1 MLLSERHDAMHP
13 STSGLS
19 PNVIAPGQGIDVDA
33 GRTDWLRA
41 SVLAGFLSTFA
52 MTVCIAVA
60 YGLANS
66 AGSATGNSLERWFYA
81 LSNNRLT
88 QHISDQ
94 FFLAMIGN
102 LVMGVVWAIV
112 YARVVEPRLA
122 GPGWWK
128 GALFSIVPF
137 ALTFAVFFPLA
148 GVGIFAKDVHAGA
161 LPVVGAFILHLAYGV
176 LLGTFYGIDVTS
188 GLGEAS
194 GEREAAESAERGAAI
209 GIGIGSLFGF
219 VAGWLIGPQM
229 ESLGSRP
236 VIGIAGA
243 LSGAAM
249 GILLGSLMAMK
260 IDEDQEP
267 DEGLR

>member
-1 MLLSERHDAMHP
+1 MHP
-13 STSGLS
+13 STSRLT
-19 PNVIAPGQGIDVDA
+19 PNALPQRPGIDIDA

-41 SVLAGFLSTFA
+41 SVIAGFLSTFA

-60 YGLANS
+60 YGLANT
-66 AGSATGNSLERWFYA
+66 AGRVDGNSLERWLYA

-88 QHISDQ
+88 QHVSDQ

-102 LVMGVVWAIV
+102 LVMGVVWALI
-112 YARVVEPRLA
+112 YARLAEPHLA

-137 ALTFAVFFPLA
+137 ILTVAVFFPLA
-148 GVGIFAKDVHAGA
+148 GVGIFARDVHAGI
-161 LPVVGAFILHLAYGV
+161 LPVAGAFVLHLIYGV
-176 LLGTFYGIDVTS
+176 LLGTFYGIDVTA
-188 GLGEAS
+188 GLSEAS
-194 GEREAAESAERGAAI
+194 GEREAAESAERGAAV
-209 GIGIGSLFGF
+209 GIAIGSLLGF
-219 VAGWLIGPQM
+219 VAGWLMGPQM

-260 IDEDQEP
+260 IDEEEDH
-267 DEGLR
+267 DTLGR